1 MANKIKELCSR
12 LGEIQSEAE
21 GLAADAR
28 SKFDSKSD
36 TWKCSNAGV
45 ACEEKVV
52 NIEEATEYINDAIVA
67 LKKAQ

>member
-12 LGEIQSEAE
+12 LGEIQSEAA
-21 GLAADAR
+21 GLAADER

-45 ACEEKVV
+45 AYEEKVV